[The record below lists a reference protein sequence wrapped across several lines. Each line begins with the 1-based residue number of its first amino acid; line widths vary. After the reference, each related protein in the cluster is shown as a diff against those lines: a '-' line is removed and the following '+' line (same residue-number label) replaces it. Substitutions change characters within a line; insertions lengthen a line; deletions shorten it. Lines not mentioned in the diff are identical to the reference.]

1 MLVLYPE
8 WAVGDV
14 DFTPGDDNGV
24 FDGFCGNVNTEV
36 GAVSIICDLDVN
48 GETIWILQHKQIYT
62 GVILKRC

>member
-1 MLVLYPE
+1 MVLVLYPE

-36 GAVSIICDLDVN
+36 GAISIICDLDVN
-48 GETIWILQHKQIYT
+48 GETI
-62 GVILKRC
+62 